1 MTWKSRIAELFAEQ
15 EIDEN
20 FTEAKTQ
27 LSRLKNKI
35 TNVSVII
42 DNKQSNL
49 VFIKNKW
56 QVMPQDMGTNIR
68 FIALQT
74 EENYNLVLCDL
85 NETSSIFNHSH
96 TKNYEVIRVIDGAV
110 NLTYNGKT
118 TTLTTGDE
126 IKMDFNK
133 DHSIEGISE
142 ARILIAYS
150 PKKKN
155 AVIYNESILLAEK
168 FEKKI

>member
-1 MTWKSRIAELFAEQ
+1 MTWKAKIAELFAEQ

-35 TNVSVII
+35 TNVSVVI

-56 QVMPQDMGTNIR
+56 QSMPQDMGVNAR

-74 EENYNLVLCDL
+74 DEDYNLVLCDL
-85 NETSSIFNHSH
+85 NESSSIFNHSH
-96 TKNYEVIRVIDGAV
+96 TKNYEVVRVIDGEV
-110 NLTYNGKT
+110 NLTYNGKKT
-118 TTLTTGDE
+118 RLRAGDE
-126 IKMDFNK
+126 VKMDFNK
-133 DHSIEGISE
+133 DHSIEGVSE
-142 ARILIAYS
+142 ARILMAYS